1 MASSSG
7 TSSVELKFNKE
18 FLSKLV
24 HDYCSPKSELVDFE
38 LKKRNV
44 LGENFMSAIYQLN
57 LKITE
62 ENDSKTV
69 PMILKALPANPLLLK
84 SARGM
89 KAFEKEVAM
98 FQQIFPEMMAVDN
111 RFNSVPKHV
120 SSSLDE
126 QTTYVLMEDLTAKGY
141 KMADR
146 ISGLDL
152 DHSKLVI
159 SVSSV
164 NKLISK
170 CCSLYSLF
178 IMSYVTPFDFPVH
191 RS

>member
-1 MASSSG
+1 MTSSTG
-7 TSSVELKFNKE
+7 TSPIEFKFNKE
-18 FLSKLV
+18 FLSKLI
-24 HDYCSPKSELVDFE
+24 HDCYGPKSELVDFE
-38 LKKRNV
+38 LKKRNI

-62 ENDSKTV
+62 ENDTKSVK
-69 PMILKALPANPLLLK
+69 MILKALPANPLLLK

-98 FQQIFPEMMAVDN
+98 FQQIFPEMMSVDN
-111 RFNSVPKHV
+111 RFTSIPKHV
-120 SSSLDE
+120 SSSLDDQE
-126 QTTYVLMEDLTAKGY
+126 TYVLMEDLTAKGF

-159 SVSSV
+159 AVSSV
-164 NKLISK
+164 NKLISE
-170 CCSLYSLF
+170 
-178 IMSYVTPFDFPVH
+178 
-191 RS
+191 